1 MATRLPP
8 PKRAKLYH
16 GVPEPEPEK
25 PKPSPNVVVQF
36 VSEEDGRSL
45 APAVNL
51 PANTSREGLE
61 VLLNKLSTQVR
72 LSFAICNFGL
82 DQTQDEDPVPFS
94 FHVAL
99 PDGPDTKPGAPT
111 RIVIAKSLEADVL
124 GHPSDAFSTEDVFVV
139 YCSPQSVFRVR
150 PATRCSSTLSGKPS
164 ANLRRQRKTN

>member
-1 MATRLPP
+1 MATWLPP

-16 GVPEPEPEK
+16 GVPEPEPEQ

-72 LSFAICNFGL
+72 SSFATCIFGL

-124 GHPSDAFSTEDVFVV
+124 GHPSDTFSPEDVFVV

-164 ANLRRQRKTN
+164 ANLYHQRRAT